1 MARALAAIVAICA
14 AALLMAGSAFAQEQ
28 GLGAAAT
35 LQSRIDNAE
44 AGELVIV
51 DGGVF
56 HERIMIEKSITLVAR
71 NSPVIDGD
79 ALGDVV
85 TITADD
91 VTFTGFVVRG
101 SSRKISLEPAA
112 IKVNRAD
119 RVTLRGNLIED
130 SYFGIHLRATAD
142 STIENNVLDLSE
154 GVDIGRRGYGIYMWR
169 VTNSVIHGNV
179 IRNASDG
186 IHLEF
191 SEGNG
196 IGQNDVRASRYGL
209 HFMYSDGNKVLEN
222 TFLDNLA
229 GGVFMF
235 SHDMLVKDNEFSS
248 NRKGAAGTG
257 MLFKDCDN
265 VYVEGNRLIKNKIGV
280 SVEGTPQEVG
290 ATAIFRENLFALN
303 DSGIALMSNAPIVFV
318 ENAMIDNTVQVKA
331 LGSRLASR
339 LLSSHSGDGEAPL
352 PDVDQAGTP
361 LSLPEGVAWTSNGRG
376 NYWSDY
382 GGYDADGDG
391 VGDRPY
397 LSRAPLGGRLEQNDN
412 LRLFQFTLAQEA
424 IDVAAKMFPIYRY
437 DPVMEDPAPLMRPP
451 DGVVLLGGEGM
462 NAQLLLVSLGLVGMA
477 VWWLSM
483 VRGGTIASLRKRV
496 RLFMGHR
503 RKAHAS

>member
-1 MARALAAIVAICA
+1 
-14 AALLMAGSAFAQEQ
+14 
-28 GLGAAAT
+28 
-35 LQSRIDNAE
+35 
-44 AGELVIV
+44 
-51 DGGVF
+51 
-56 HERIMIEKSITLVAR
+56 
-71 NSPVIDGD
+71 
-79 ALGDVV
+79 
-85 TITADD
+85 
-91 VTFTGFVVRG
+91 
-101 SSRKISLEPAA
+101 
-112 IKVNRAD
+112 
-119 RVTLRGNLIED
+119 
-130 SYFGIHLRATAD
+130 
-142 STIENNVLDLSE
+142 
-154 GVDIGRRGYGIYMWR
+154 
-169 VTNSVIHGNV
+169 
-179 IRNASDG
+179 
-186 IHLEF
+186 
-191 SEGNG
+191 
-196 IGQNDVRASRYGL
+196 
-209 HFMYSDGNKVLEN
+209 MYSDGNKVLEN